1 MKTKMKIGDM
11 IIIAF
16 VLLMTIGVYGV
27 SIGRQFTSDNR
38 AIVAVSVNGQV
49 IDKLDLAEDHIKVYD
64 TEYGHNIVEIHSG
77 KAYISEADCQDQI
90 CVLTREAEL
99 NGDAVICLPNFFS
112 LEVIKEEGDQIDAVS
127 Q

>member
-16 VLLMTIGVYGV
+16 ILMITIVVYGV
-27 SIGRQFTSDNR
+27 SVGSQFASDDQ
-38 AIVAVSVNGQV
+38 AIVAVSVKGQV
-49 IDKLDLAEDHIKVYD
+49 IDRLDLAEDHVKVYD
-64 TEYGHNIVEIHSG
+64 TEYGHNIVEIRDG
-77 KAYISEADCQDQI
+77 KAYICEADCQDQI
-90 CVLTREAEL
+90 CVLTREAEM

-112 LEVIKEEGDQIDAVS
+112 LEVISREGDKLDAVS

>member
-1 MKTKMKIGDM
+1 MKTKIKIGDL

-16 VLLMTIGVYGV
+16 VLILTIVLYGV
-27 SIGRQFTSDNR
+27 NVGRHFMSDDR
-38 AIVAVSVNGQV
+38 DIVAVSVNGEI
-49 IDKLDLAEDHIKVYD
+49 IDRLELSEDHVKVYD
-64 TEYGHNIVEIHSG
+64 TEYGHNIIEVHNG

-90 CVLTREAEL
+90 CVLTKEAEL

-112 LEVIKEEGDQIDAVS
+112 LEVISGEGDQVDAVS